1 MIFMVLIINIVIL
14 LLYLLLIFETAR
26 LHEKL
31 STLMIINEKV
41 IIKTLLLRVWKNDLL
56 FDVFA
61 RTYMSR
67 RRI

>member
-1 MIFMVLIINIVIL
+1 MILIINIVIL

-41 IIKTLLLRVWKNDLL
+41 IIKTLLLRV
-56 FDVFA
+56 
-61 RTYMSR
+61 
-67 RRI
+67 